1 MYIYAQLNEESICN
15 GLSRLSGEVTADKMV
30 LIEEYDTTLMGK
42 KYENGVWV
50 EVPPEPTPIPKPTEE
65 EIVQAEL
72 LLNQLLMQEQLNSI
86 DEVNAQILLNTMGGM

>member
-1 MYIYAQLNEESICN
+1 MIYAQLDMNNICT
-15 GLSRLSGEVTADKMV
+15 GISQLSGEVQAPNM
-30 LIEEYDTTLMGK
+30 LQIENYDTTLMGK
-42 KYENGVWV
+42 KYENWVWI
-50 EVPPEPTPIPKPTEE
+50 EVPPEPMPIPEPTEE

>member
-1 MYIYAQLNEESICN
+1 MIYAQLDMNNVCVGVSQ
-15 GLSRLSGEVTADKMV
+15 LSGEVQAPNM
-30 LIEEYDTTLMGK
+30 LQIEHYDTTLMGK

-50 EVPPEPTPIPKPTEE
+50 ELPPAPEPIPEPTEE

-86 DEVNAQILLNTMGGM
+86 DEVNAQILLNTMGGL